1 MTHITNNTLVA
12 VAEDVVS
19 CDLLEE
25 TAILNMKNSVYYGL
39 DPVGTRIWNLI
50 QQPITIQEILDVLLA
65 EYDVEPE
72 RCQADLYELIEQ
84 LIDNQLVEIK

>member
-1 MTHITNNTLVA
+1 MTHINNNTLVA
-12 VAEDVVS
+12 VAKDVVS

-50 QQPITIQEILDVLLA
+50 QQPITIQKILDVLLA
-65 EYDVEPE
+65 EYDVEPD
-72 RCQADLYELIEQ
+72 RCQVDLYELIEQ
-84 LIDNQLVEIK
+84 LIDNELVEIK